1 MDQQPGSA
9 QELGLLKIGVWHHKQ
24 KELCEM
30 IFGGWVWLGGVVFS
44 FQGQNGCWNDPKIVN
59 GVFGH

>member
-30 IFGGWVWLGGVVFS
+30 IFGGWVWLGGWYLVF
-44 FQGQNGCWNDPKIVN
+44 KVKM
-59 GVFGH
+59 GVGMTLK